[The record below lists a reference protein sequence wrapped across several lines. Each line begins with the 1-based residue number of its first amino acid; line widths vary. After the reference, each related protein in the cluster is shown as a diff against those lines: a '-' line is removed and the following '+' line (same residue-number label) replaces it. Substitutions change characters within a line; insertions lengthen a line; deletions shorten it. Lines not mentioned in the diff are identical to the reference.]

1 MAVGVLRW
9 PVLASD
15 LDGTLASAGIVPPE
29 TVAALGRYRE
39 AGGTVVL
46 VTGRRRTDLV
56 RLFPDTLA
64 QTELVVAE
72 NGALLFGP
80 DDTTPRALGPERP
93 GVVLEAMADAGLTDL
108 EVGQVLVASDREDEH
123 TFRRV
128 AKELSGVWECTV
140 VPNKDRVMLLPAG
153 LDKGTG
159 LAAALDRLGRT
170 ADEVVAI
177 GDAENDIPLLR
188 SAGLGVAVATS
199 EPDLL
204 SVADV
209 VTAAG
214 AGEALVEL
222 VDLLLS
228 GEGGLAQP

>member
-1 MAVGVLRW
+1 MDVLRW

-29 TVAALGRYRE
+29 TVAALLRYRE

-64 QTELVVAE
+64 AADLVVAE
-72 NGALLFGP
+72 NGAIIVGP
-80 DDTTPRALGPERP
+80 DDVAPRTLAPERP
-93 GVVLEAMADAGLTDL
+93 AAVLQALAEAGVTDL

-128 AKELSGVWECTV
+128 AKELAGTWDCTV
-140 VPNKDRVMLLPAG
+140 IPNKDRVMLLPAG
-153 LDKGTG
+153 VDKGSG
-159 LAAALDRLGRT
+159 LAAAVERLGRSVG
-170 ADEVVAI
+170 DVVAI
-177 GDAENDIPLLR
+177 GDADNDIPLLK

-204 SVADV
+204 AVANV
-209 VTAAG
+209 ITASG
-214 AGEALVEL
+214 AGEAVVEL

-228 GEGGLAQP
+228 GEAGPAPR